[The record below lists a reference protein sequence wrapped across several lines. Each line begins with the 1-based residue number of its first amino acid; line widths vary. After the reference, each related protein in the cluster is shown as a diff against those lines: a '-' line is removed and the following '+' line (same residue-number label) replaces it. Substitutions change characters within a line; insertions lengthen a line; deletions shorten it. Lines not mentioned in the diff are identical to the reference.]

1 MTKADPGLMI
11 GTFPGTQ
18 KSTNVLQVSQIQISQ
33 SCTIPT
39 RHVVRVHQF
48 IHTRVIFKAS
58 NKQIG
63 LHENTQK
70 YKNKVWIF

>member
-18 KSTNVLQVSQIQISQ
+18 KSTKVFQVPQIQISQ
-33 SCTIPT
+33 SCTTPA
-39 RHVVRVHQF
+39 RHVRIHQF

-58 NKQIG
+58 DKQIG
-63 LHENTQK
+63 LNENTQK
-70 YKNKVWIF
+70 YKNKFWIF